1 MTAGDPGTV
10 RGGRLLAAAVI
21 LLIGTDGIGC
31 AQTMLPDVGAGQ
43 KFNVAIVNQTEQKI
57 GFILRPKDGDWTNY
71 ELQSGE
77 KSAYS
82 CTGCGGDFEIKIRT
96 DDKVISYS
104 IKTGNLYGIRWNEEK
119 RIFDIFVLQ

>member
-10 RGGRLLAAAVI
+10 RGGRLLAAAFI
-21 LLIGTDGIGC
+21 LLLGTDEIGR

-57 GFILRPKDGDWTNY
+57 GFILRPKDMDWTNY
-71 ELQSGE
+71 QLQSGE
-77 KSAYS
+77 KAAYS

-96 DDKVISYS
+96 GDTVVSYS

-119 RIFDIFVLQ
+119 HIFDIYVLQ